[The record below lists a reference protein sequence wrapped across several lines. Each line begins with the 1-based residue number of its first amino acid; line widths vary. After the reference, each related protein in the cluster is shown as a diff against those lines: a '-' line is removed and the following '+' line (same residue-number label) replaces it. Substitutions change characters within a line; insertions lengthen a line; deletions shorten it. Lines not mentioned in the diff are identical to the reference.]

1 MMELAKVT
9 CKGQIT
15 LPVAIRR
22 NLGLKEGDKVA
33 FVEQGG
39 QYMLVNSNMLSFRMD
54 DELDKADAAAA
65 ATDVRYTLDEVEQR
79 MKERVRSYA
88 SSQRPHSAAI

>member
-1 MMELAKVT
+1 MELAKVT

-22 NLGLKEGDKVA
+22 VLGLKEGDKVA

-39 QYMLVNSNMLSFRMD
+39 QYLLMNSNALSFRMD
-54 DELDKADAAAA
+54 DELDKADAAAL

-88 SSQRPHSAAI
+88 TSQRPNSTAV